1 MKEAAGT
8 DGARLVILPDGGNL
22 IRPVGA
28 NIVLTCKGE
37 VDDPELI
44 SDLRWI
50 GPNGQEI
57 PNGDR

>member
-1 MKEAAGT
+1 MAAE
-8 DGARLVILPDGGNL
+8 GARLVILPDGGNL

-50 GPNGQEI
+50 GPSGQEI